1 MKKLI
6 LSALLGLAVIV
17 SCEKKNETA
26 TTENSEMHA
35 EHAENEKN
43 AAEAAEKSDDHDETA
58 DLTLDNG
65 TKWVV
70 NDEMKPYVTEM
81 EDQLEQYKPD
91 SGDYK
96 LLATNLIA
104 SNDNL
109 VKSCTMTGRS
119 HDVLH
124 VWLTDHIKE
133 LKKLQNAPNREE
145 ANDAVKELKES
156 MAEYHKYFN

>member
-1 MKKLI
+1 MKNVI

-35 EHAENEKN
+35 EHAESEKN
-43 AAEAAEKSDDHDETA
+43 AAEAAEKSDDHDESA
-58 DLTLDNG
+58 ELTLDNG
-65 TKWVV
+65 KKWVV
-70 NDEMKPYVTEM
+70 NEEMKPYVAEM
-81 EDQLEQYKPD
+81 EDQLEQYKPE

-96 LLATNLIA
+96 LLAANLIA

-109 VKSCTMTGRS
+109 VKSCTMTGKS

-133 LKKLQNAPNREE
+133 LKKLQKAPNREE
-145 ANDAVKELKES
+145 ANDTVKELKES
-156 MAEYHKYFN
+156 MAEYHEYFN